1 MEDQA
6 TGRAHRMGQ
15 KKKVEVWRLIS
26 EGTVEEKM
34 NRLQLEKKELFQQVL
49 NSEEIKEL
57 KQMTIEDI
65 QDILDVGM

>member
-1 MEDQA
+1 
-6 TGRAHRMGQ
+6 
-15 KKKVEVWRLIS
+15 
-26 EGTVEEKM
+26 M